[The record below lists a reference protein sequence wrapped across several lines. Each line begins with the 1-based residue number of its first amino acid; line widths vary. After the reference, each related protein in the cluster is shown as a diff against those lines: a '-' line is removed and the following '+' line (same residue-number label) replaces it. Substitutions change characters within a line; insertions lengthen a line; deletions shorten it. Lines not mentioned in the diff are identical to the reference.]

1 MARKMFVNLPVKD
14 LTKSVDFFTKL
25 GFQFNAQFSDDRAAC
40 LVVSD
45 EAYVM
50 LLAEPFYK
58 TFTSKEVVDAA
69 TQNEAIIAL
78 SADSRAEVDTVVRTA
93 LAEGG
98 HPASDPISDGPMYGW
113 SFQDRDGHLWEVI
126 YMDPSAISG

>member
-1 MARKMFVNLPVKD
+1 MARTIFVNLPVKD

-25 GFQFNAQFSDDRAAC
+25 GFQFNAQFSDDKAAC
-40 LVVSD
+40 LIVND

-50 LLAEPFYK
+50 LLAERFYQ
-58 TFTSKEVVDAA
+58 TFTRKAVIDAT

-78 SADSRAEVDTVVRTA
+78 SAGSRAEVDALVTTA

-98 HPASDPISDGPMYGW
+98 QRSSDPISDGPMYGW
-113 SFQDRDGHLWEVI
+113 SFQDLDGHLWEVI
-126 YMDPSAISG
+126 HMDPSAVSG